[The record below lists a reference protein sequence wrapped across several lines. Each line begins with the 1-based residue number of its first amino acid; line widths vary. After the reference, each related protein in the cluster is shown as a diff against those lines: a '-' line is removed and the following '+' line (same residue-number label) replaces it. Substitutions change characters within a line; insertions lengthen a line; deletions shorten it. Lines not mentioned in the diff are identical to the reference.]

1 MATVLCIDDDAGIL
15 GMCRALLEG
24 RGYSVLTAPDGATGI
39 AISRKHSID
48 AVVLDF
54 NMTRMD
60 GNEVAAVLAKEQP
73 TVPVVICSGSA
84 DDLPE
89 SLKWFADALVP
100 KGDGSG
106 ALLAAIE
113 KAIGFRTAAT
123 RSPSPVTVGTE
134 EQLSA

>member
-1 MATVLCIDDDAGIL
+1 MATVLCIDDDAAVL
-15 GMCRALLEG
+15 GMYRALLEG
-24 RGYSVLTAPDGATGI
+24 RGYRVLTAPDGATGI
-39 AISRKHSID
+39 AISRKHSVD

-54 NMTRMD
+54 NMTGMD
-60 GNEVAAVLAKEQP
+60 GNEVAAVLTKEQP

-89 SLKWFADALVP
+89 SLKWFADALVQ
-100 KGDGSG
+100 KGDASG

-113 KAIGFRTAAT
+113 KVIGFSTAT
-123 RSPSPVTVGTE
+123 NRSPSPTTVGTK